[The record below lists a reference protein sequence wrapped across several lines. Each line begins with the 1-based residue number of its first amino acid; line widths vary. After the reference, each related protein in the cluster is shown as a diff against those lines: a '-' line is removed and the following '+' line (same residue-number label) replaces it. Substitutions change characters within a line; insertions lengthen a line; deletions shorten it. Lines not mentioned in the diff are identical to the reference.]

1 MALKANL
8 YVDRVDPIPYF
19 SASDC
24 ERCGYSSCGQWLEK
38 LREGSLRPDECLSLS
53 PNRAHALKV
62 VLSLERVLPDVEIT
76 QHPVPGLVGR
86 QEVNSPGPEAPVLV
100 TGNALSTQEV
110 VLAVLSTTTAA
121 FHLLF
126 VDCLGHT
133 VDMAV
138 IYQTFTPDA
147 VRRAVEGSDLPWRV
161 SHREMILPGVVAPL
175 KDAIEDRTGWVA
187 RVGPWCVGELP
198 LFLGDL
204 WTAAGR
210 NG

>member
-8 YVDRVDPIPYF
+8 YADRVDPIPYL

-24 ERCGYSSCGQWLEK
+24 DRCGYSSCGQWLEK
-38 LREGSLRPDECLSLS
+38 LREGSLRPNECPSLS
-53 PNRAHALKV
+53 PNQAHALEV
-62 VLSLERVLPDVEIT
+62 VLSLGQVLPDVEIT

-86 QEVNSPGPEAPVLV
+86 HEVNSPGPEAPVLV

-138 IYQTFTPDA
+138 IYQSFTPGA
-147 VRRAVEGSDLPWRV
+147 VRRALEESDLPSRV
-161 SHREMILPGVVAPL
+161 SHREMILPGVAASL
-175 KDAIEDRTGWVA
+175 KDAIEDRTGWLA

-198 LFLGDL
+198 LFLGDF
-204 WTAAGR
+204 WSPPGR
-210 NG
+210 ND